1 MPERPVERPFA
12 DARRA
17 LARWARLAR
26 ERAVAMAVRRT
37 TPTSRHTHQE
47 LAETAMAL
55 LTLWTTFDEREA
67 DSVAATTRSL
77 LAGHSAEEL
86 GYLVL
91 HLAGLSR
98 GLAHVLAAQPHPD
111 INEALQT
118 VGRDVHSRGAGK

>member
-1 MPERPVERPFA
+1 
-12 DARRA
+12 
-17 LARWARLAR
+17 
-26 ERAVAMAVRRT
+26 
-37 TPTSRHTHQE
+37 
-47 LAETAMAL
+47 MAL

-111 INEALQT
+111 INEALQA

>member
-1 MPERPVERPFA
+1 MTAGERPFSDLRQRLTKLA
-12 DARRA
+12 RQARDRAAQASGLIERRGARR
-17 LARWARLAR
+17 
-26 ERAVAMAVRRT
+26 
-37 TPTSRHTHQE
+37 PHQE

-55 LTLWTTFDEREA
+55 LTLWTTFDDNEA

-98 GLAHVLAAQPHPD
+98 GLTHVLIAQAHPD
-111 INEALQT
+111 INDALQA
-118 VGRDVHSRGAGK
+118 VGRDVQERRVSG